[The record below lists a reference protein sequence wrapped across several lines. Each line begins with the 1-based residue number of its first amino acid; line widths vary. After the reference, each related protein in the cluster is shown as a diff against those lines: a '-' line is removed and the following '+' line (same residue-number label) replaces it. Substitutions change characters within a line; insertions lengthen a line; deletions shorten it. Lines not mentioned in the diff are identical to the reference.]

1 MPKFLRSALRSLW
14 DLTLTAGPV
23 ALIAIAILAAAYW
36 WLDPTPP
43 RTLRLA
49 TGPAQS
55 AYAEFGSRY
64 AAALQAHGVKVVQI
78 PTAGSSE
85 NLQLLRDGGADFAFV
100 RGGAV
105 DPVADE
111 DAGITSLGSLFLE
124 PVWVFYRS
132 DIVHKAA
139 PRLQAAT
146 AGEPPVQ
153 LSKLTQL
160 KGLRIN
166 VDIPGSGVPHLVER
180 LLALNKIEASRMKLS
195 NLPPAEA
202 AEALLAGKLDA
213 MVYVSASESP
223 VVQTLL
229 QSKGIQLMDIGQSE
243 AYARNLAFL
252 SPATLPRGIVNL
264 ATDLPPQDV
273 GLVATTTSLL
283 TREDTH
289 PALRQLL
296 AQVAQ
301 KQHDGAGWFNRARE
315 FPNTRTS
322 ELPVSAE
329 GDRAINGRP
338 SLLNRYLPFWISS
351 LLERMWLVIGILL
364 AVLFPLSRI
373 VPPMYEFRVR
383 SRVFRK
389 YQDLQEI
396 EARYDLGKEDAAA
409 LLAEVNELEHHVE
422 KISVPL
428 SHTEELYT
436 LRNHIHLVRK
446 KLLARINAANAS
458 TPPETG
464 APDPAAK

>member
-1 MPKFLRSALRSLW
+1 MPKFLRSALRFLW

-195 NLPPAEA
+195 NLPPAE
-202 AEALLAGKLDA
+202 
-213 MVYVSASESP
+213 
-223 VVQTLL
+223 
-229 QSKGIQLMDIGQSE
+229 
-243 AYARNLAFL
+243 
-252 SPATLPRGIVNL
+252 
-264 ATDLPPQDV
+264 
-273 GLVATTTSLL
+273 
-283 TREDTH
+283 
-289 PALRQLL
+289 
-296 AQVAQ
+296 
-301 KQHDGAGWFNRARE
+301 
-315 FPNTRTS
+315 
-322 ELPVSAE
+322 
-329 GDRAINGRP
+329 
-338 SLLNRYLPFWISS
+338 
-351 LLERMWLVIGILL
+351 
-364 AVLFPLSRI
+364 
-373 VPPMYEFRVR
+373 
-383 SRVFRK
+383 
-389 YQDLQEI
+389 
-396 EARYDLGKEDAAA
+396 
-409 LLAEVNELEHHVE
+409 
-422 KISVPL
+422 
-428 SHTEELYT
+428 
-436 LRNHIHLVRK
+436 
-446 KLLARINAANAS
+446 
-458 TPPETG
+458 
-464 APDPAAK
+464 